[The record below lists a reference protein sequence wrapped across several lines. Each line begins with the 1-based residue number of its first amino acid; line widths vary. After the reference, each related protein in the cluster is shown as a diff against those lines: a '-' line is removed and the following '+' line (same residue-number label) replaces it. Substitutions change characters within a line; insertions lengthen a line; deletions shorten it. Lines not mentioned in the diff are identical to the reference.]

1 VQGGVLQAAGQLEG
15 RRDPYRFRLAHTWE
29 LHEGLRVCLSQAAEP
44 AVRREELAGQ
54 LDRVL
59 PRNA

>member
-1 VQGGVLQAAGQLEG
+1 VQVRVLQAAGQLEG
-15 RRDPYRFRLAHTWE
+15 RRDPYRFRLAHPRE
-29 LHEGLRVCLSQAAEP
+29 LDEGLRVCLSQAAEP
-44 AVRREELAGQ
+44 SVRRDELAGQ